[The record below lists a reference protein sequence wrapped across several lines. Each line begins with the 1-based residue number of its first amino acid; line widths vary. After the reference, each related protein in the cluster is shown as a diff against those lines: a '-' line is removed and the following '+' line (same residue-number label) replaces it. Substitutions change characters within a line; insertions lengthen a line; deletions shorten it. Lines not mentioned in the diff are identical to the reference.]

1 MPSVCDPGGLN
12 LDRQKAWGGRLKW
25 LLAVGY
31 WQFIIDNSKTISAPR
46 REIFISLNGE
56 RRTKGG
62 VWYKMREILEL
73 LEENCRLTPAEIG
86 VMLNMDAAEVQARIE
101 ALEHQGIILNYRA
114 MVNWE
119 KSGTER
125 VQALIEVKV
134 IPQREVGFD
143 EIAERIYR
151 FPEVKSVFLM
161 SGAYDLA
168 VMVEG
173 KNMKEV
179 ALFVAQKL
187 ATIDNVQS
195 TATHFILKKFKLDGV
210 VMDQPE
216 KVERLVV
223 SP

>member
-1 MPSVCDPGGLN
+1 
-12 LDRQKAWGGRLKW
+12 
-25 LLAVGY
+25 
-31 WQFIIDNSKTISAPR
+31 
-46 REIFISLNGE
+46 
-56 RRTKGG
+56 
-62 VWYKMREILEL
+62 MREILEL
-73 LEENCRLTPAEIG
+73 LEQNSRLTPTEIA
-86 VMLNMDAAEVQARIE
+86 VMLGVSPTEVETQIA
-101 ALEHQGIILNYRA
+101 ALEQAGVILNYRT

-119 KSGTER
+119 KAGDER
-125 VQALIEVKV
+125 VGALIEVKV

-151 FPEVKSVFLM
+151 FAEVKSVFLM

-173 KNMKEV
+173 MNMKEV

-195 TATHFILKKFKLDGV
+195 TATHFILKKYKLDGV
-210 VMDQPE
+210 IMDESE
-216 KVERLVV
+216 KAERLVV